1 MLSIVRPLIAL
12 FSCFVLISACSLCFV
27 SAEEKTPSESD
38 QTTTSHGG
46 CHDESAGDSDST
58 KSKGEGHLFCCDT
71 SILPENYARIGFVKW
86 ELVSELI
93 TKTLSTENDSI
104 EHRIHGAPWFN
115 ISPSEPISYL
125 ADLSISPNAP
135 PSRV

>member
-1 MLSIVRPLIAL
+1 MLMTVRPLAAL

-38 QTTTSHGG
+38 QTSTSHGG

-58 KSKGEGHLFCCDT
+58 KSKEEGHLFCCDT
-71 SILPENYARIGFVKW
+71 SILPENYARLGFVKW
-86 ELVSELI
+86 ELASHL
-93 TKTLSTENDSI
+93 LANSI
-104 EHRIHGAPWFN
+104 SPEIGSSEHRIHGPSLFD
-115 ISPSEPISYL
+115 ISPSEPIRYL